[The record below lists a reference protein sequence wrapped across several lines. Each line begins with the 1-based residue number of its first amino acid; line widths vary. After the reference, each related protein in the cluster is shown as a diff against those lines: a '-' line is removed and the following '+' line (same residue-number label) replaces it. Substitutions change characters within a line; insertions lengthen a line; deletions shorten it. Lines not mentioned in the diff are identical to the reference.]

1 MADYS
6 WLQIIIVDYRGLQL
20 IMMDINSWK
29 LFPEVNIYNLAIL
42 VWIPWIYNALLGFP
56 KKCDND
62 EQTTDRTTLEFRA
75 ISVAN
80 WTATATATE
89 LSNYTH

>member
-62 EQTTDRTTLEFRA
+62 ERPTKQTNNFR
-75 ISVAN
+75 I
-80 WTATATATE
+80 
-89 LSNYTH
+89 